1 MKSVIRTFLVALQF
15 LTIFPYPKTLSPQA
29 GDLGR
34 SMGHFPLVGALLGLL
49 LYLLDR
55 LLFRYLPPDLIN
67 ILLLATL
74 TILTGGLHLDGF
86 ADTMDGLGGSRK
98 REERLAIMKDN
109 RLGTFGALGLIF
121 LLLSD
126 LVALHHLANLRGVY
140 LALAP
145 LLSRFSMVLLA
156 LTQTYARR
164 EEGLG
169 RSFVEE
175 VSLQEL
181 ALAGGIALIACLV
194 LLRGKGIVLLCLIGG
209 ATLLVGSYFRRR
221 LGGITG
227 DTLGATNELMTA
239 LVWIFGCIP

>member
-1 MKSVIRTFLVALQF
+1 
-15 LTIFPYPKTLSPQA
+15 
-29 GDLGR
+29 
-34 SMGHFPLVGALLGLL
+34 
-49 LYLLDR
+49 
-55 LLFRYLPPDLIN
+55 
-67 ILLLATL
+67 
-74 TILTGGLHLDGF
+74 
-86 ADTMDGLGGSRK
+86 
-98 REERLAIMKDN
+98 
-109 RLGTFGALGLIF
+109 
-121 LLLSD
+121 
-126 LVALHHLANLRGVY
+126 
-140 LALAP
+140 
-145 LLSRFSMVLLA
+145 MVLLA